1 MKKICLFAIFAFF
14 NSCATTTYITP
25 DSVTKYDSKFSDT
38 DLRFMADRMTQS
50 ILESGLLDSGG
61 KVIGLLHI
69 KNRTSE
75 HINTDAIADKIMI
88 QLMKT
93 GKVKFANRQ
102 NLKDLIEEQRLSA
115 MGVVDEAKAKEIGK
129 IYGIDYF
136 LSGTIE
142 SIEKKSRISQLTY
155 YRLSLNLTDSETS
168 EIVWADETELKK
180 KATKHFM
187 DW

>member
-1 MKKICLFAIFAFF
+1 MKEFLAIGFLFFVG
-14 NSCATTTYITP
+14 CATTTYITP

-38 DLRFMADRMTQS
+38 DLRFMAGKMTQS
-50 ILESGLLDSGG
+50 ILKSGLFDSGV

-69 KNRTSE
+69 KNGTSE
-75 HINTDAIADKIMI
+75 HINTDSIADEIMI
-88 QLMKT
+88 MLIKT

-102 NLKDLIEEQRLSA
+102 NLKDLIDEQKLSA
-115 MGVVDEAKAKEIGK
+115 MGLVDEAKAKEIGK

-142 SIEKKSRISQLTY
+142 SIEKKSNVSELTY
-155 YRLSLNLTDSETS
+155 YRLSLKLTNSETS
-168 EIVWADETELKK
+168 EIVWADKVELKK